1 MKRRSTPTKDAVLAV
16 LAESNE
22 AMSQDVIEQ
31 KIGIEINRATIYR
44 ILNRFCEDG
53 VLHRVVA
60 EDGKQHFAFATKHE
74 NKLLG
79 HNHFHFKCIKCG
91 VIECLPFEVDYSL
104 PEGYSV
110 KSVNCVLSG
119 ICNKCV

>member
-1 MKRRSTPTKDAVLAV
+1 MKRRSTPTQDAVLAV
-16 LAESNE
+16 LAEADE

-60 EDGKQHFAFATKHE
+60 EDGKQHFA
-74 NKLLG
+74 LG
-79 HNHFHFKCIKCG
+79 GKNEKEALAHNHFHFRCTKCK
-91 VIECLPFEVDYSL
+91 VVECLPFEVNYDL
-104 PEGYSV
+104 HEGYSV
-110 KSVNCVLSG
+110 ESVNCVLTG
-119 ICNKCV
+119 ICNKCA